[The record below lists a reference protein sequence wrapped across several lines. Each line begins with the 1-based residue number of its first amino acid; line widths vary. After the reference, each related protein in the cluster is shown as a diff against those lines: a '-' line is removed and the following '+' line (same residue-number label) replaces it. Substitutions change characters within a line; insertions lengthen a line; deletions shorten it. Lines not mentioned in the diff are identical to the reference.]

1 MKKTILTVGLL
12 CTLFNACAYKPIID
26 SNGRSGTFDISKAEE
41 ITNDLILCEKLAKE
55 NSNFVSNILYWSVS
69 PTLDTKFESIYRKC
83 LTQRGHSILN

>member
-1 MKKTILTVGLL
+1 MKKTILIVGLL
-12 CTLFNACAYKPIID
+12 CTLLNACAYKPLVD
-26 SNGRSGTFDISKAEE
+26 TSGRSGTFNNSKAEE
-41 ITNDLILCEKLAKE
+41 ITNDMQHCRTIAKE

>member
-1 MKKTILTVGLL
+1 MKKTILILMGFMTLL
-12 CTLFNACAYKPIID
+12 QACSYKPIID

-41 ITNDLILCEKLAKE
+41 ITNDIQHCKYLAKE

>member
-12 CTLFNACAYKPIID
+12 CTLLNACAYKPLVD
-26 SNGRSGTFDISKAEE
+26 TSGRSGTFDISKAEE
-41 ITNDLILCEKLAKE
+41 ITNDIQHCKYLAKE
-55 NSNFVSNILYWSVS
+55 NSNIVSNLLYWSVS

>member
-1 MKKTILTVGLL
+1 MKKTILLCGLL
-12 CTLFNACAYKPIID
+12 ATLLQACSYKPIID

-41 ITNDLILCEKLAKE
+41 ITNDTQHCKTLAKD

-69 PTLDTKFESIYRKC
+69 PTLDTKYESIVRKC

>member
-12 CTLFNACAYKPIID
+12 CTLLNACAYKPLVD
-26 SNGRSGTFDISKAEE
+26 TSGRSGTFNNSKAEE
-41 ITNDLILCEKLAKE
+41 ITNDMQHCRTIAKE